1 MIAGHNCFEDSLQVR
16 KKIGYLPERVPLY
29 EDMKVFDYLSFVARI
44 KGMPGRD
51 VRQKVDRIMADCGLT
66 SVANKLISAIS
77 RGYRQRVGIAQALV
91 NDPEVLILDEPTV
104 GLDPKQIIGI
114 RELIKK
120 LAGKHTVILSTHI
133 LSEVSILCDRVIII
147 NKGKVAA
154 VDSLENLSAQS
165 LQKMFLRVQGDLQAI
180 EKELAALDGVQAVE
194 KEQEFAGDDGGFVL
208 TFDDQARGKQNIHSI
223 IENRGWR
230 LVEMR
235 PLEAS
240 LEDIFINLV
249 SRDDA

>member
-1 MIAGHNCFEDSLQVR
+1 MR

-114 RELIKK
+114 RELIKSWR
-120 LAGKHTVILSTHI
+120 A
-133 LSEVSILCDRVIII
+133 SIR
-147 NKGKVAA
+147 
-154 VDSLENLSAQS
+154 
-165 LQKMFLRVQGDLQAI
+165 
-180 EKELAALDGVQAVE
+180 
-194 KEQEFAGDDGGFVL
+194 
-208 TFDDQARGKQNIHSI
+208 
-223 IENRGWR
+223 
-230 LVEMR
+230 
-235 PLEAS
+235 
-240 LEDIFINLV
+240 
-249 SRDDA
+249 